1 MGAFSSYFSV
11 GRRRFFVGGG
21 GDADGRVI
29 VSRCDVGAGRGAVPS
44 PSPPEAC
51 DCSMT
56 TSTRASR
63 LARLALLCALLALA
77 LALLSACGAS
87 ATGGASTPNGPQRP
101 VIATDALGNPI
112 TIPAQA
118 PQRIVSETAADSEIL
133 AALGV
138 DARVV
143 AVDFYTDTP
152 ADLAAK
158 PKITDGQS
166 FNLNVEAIVGY
177 HPDLVLGYNIFFKSD
192 EEKLLAAGVP
202 VVDLPKV
209 VTVQDSLDELTL
221 VGQLTHENATAQ
233 RVVADLQ
240 KRIDA
245 VKTKVTGAT
254 SPTVYMESGTYNGQF
269 STFGK
274 GSYGDELIRAAVGT
288 NIFADNADLGGYPN
302 VSAEAIIKANPQ
314 VIVTTE
320 GGPDGSPSA
329 VAARPGWS
337 AIAAVQGDHVYALD
351 MNDFGRPDAPR
362 IVNALEELAKAL
374 HPDLFA

>member
-1 MGAFSSYFSV
+1 MFTSS
-11 GRRRFFVGGG
+11 
-21 GDADGRVI
+21 
-29 VSRCDVGAGRGAVPS
+29 
-44 PSPPEAC
+44 
-51 DCSMT
+51 
-56 TSTRASR
+56 STRTSH
-63 LARLALLCALLALA
+63 LARLAILCALLALV

-87 ATGGASTPNGPQRP
+87 TTSTGGTSTSNAPQHP

-177 HPDLVLGYNIFFKSD
+177 HPDLVLGYNDFFKSD
-192 EEKLLAAGVP
+192 EQKLLAAGVP
-202 VVDLPKV
+202 VVDLPNV
-209 VTVQDSLDELTL
+209 ATIQNSLDELTL
-221 VGQLTHENATAQ
+221 VGQLTHEDATAQ

-240 KRIDA
+240 KRITT
-245 VKTKVTGAT
+245 VKSKVGAAAP
-254 SPTVYMESGTYNGQF
+254 PTVYMESGTYNGQF

-274 GSYGDELIRAAVGT
+274 GSYGDELIRTAVGT
-288 NIFADNADLGGYPN
+288 NIFAGDADSGGYPN

-337 AIAAVQGDHVYALD
+337 AIAAVQSDHVYALD

-362 IVNALEELAKAL
+362 IVNALEALAKAL
-374 HPDLFA
+374 HPNLFT

>member
-1 MGAFSSYFSV
+1 MFTS
-11 GRRRFFVGGG
+11 
-21 GDADGRVI
+21 
-29 VSRCDVGAGRGAVPS
+29 
-44 PSPPEAC
+44 
-51 DCSMT
+51 
-56 TSTRASR
+56 TSTRTSQ
-63 LARLALLCALLALA
+63 LARLAVFCALLALA

-87 ATGGASTPNGPQRP
+87 TTSTGGTSTSNAPQHP
-101 VIATDALGNPI
+101 VFATDALGNPI
-112 TIPAQA
+112 TIPARA

-166 FNLNVEAIVGY
+166 FNLNVEAIIGY

-202 VVDLPKV
+202 VVDLPNV
-209 VTVQDSLDELTL
+209 ATIQNSLDELTL
-221 VGQLTHENATAQ
+221 VGQLTHEDATAQ

-240 KRIDA
+240 KRISA
-245 VKTKVTGAT
+245 VKTKVAGTA

-274 GSYGDELIRAAVGT
+274 GSYGDELIRTAVGT
-288 NIFADNADLGGYPN
+288 NIFAGDADSGGYPN
-302 VSAEAIIKANPQ
+302 VSAEAIVKANPQ

-320 GGPDGSPSA
+320 GGPDGSPST

-337 AIAAVQGDHVYALD
+337 AIAAVQSGHVYALD

-362 IVNALEELAKAL
+362 IVNALEALAKAL
-374 HPDLFA
+374 HPNLFT